1 MAKKQKRAKGQAEKD
16 EAPAELAIIGEM
28 FDEQEVEVVRDL
40 LSIPKRD
47 PVTLYI
53 DSAGGSVYAA
63 LTVAGLI
70 RSRELEATAVVL
82 GECSSS
88 AILVFAACQRRLVS
102 PRSVFLF
109 HRVKWRSEK
118 DVRSE
123 EAVNWAGHFQW
134 LESEIDRY
142 QAELFGIA
150 EDHFSA
156 WIREGRFVL
165 GPELV
170 QLGVAELIDV

>member
-1 MAKKQKRAKGQAEKD
+1 MAKTKKKRGEEEQ
-16 EAPAELAIIGEM
+16 PPVELAIVGEI
-28 FDEQEVEVVRDL
+28 FDEAESEFVKDL
-40 LSIPKRD
+40 LSIPAGEEF
-47 PVTLYI
+47 TLYL

-63 LTVAGLI
+63 LTIAGMI
-70 RSRELEATAVVL
+70 RSRKHKVTAIVL

-88 AILVFAACQRRLVS
+88 AILIFAACQRRLVS

-134 LESEIDRY
+134 LEEEIDAY
-142 QAELFGIA
+142 QAALFGLA
-150 EDHFSA
+150 EDRFAA
-156 WIREGRFVL
+156 WIKEGRFVL
-165 GPELV
+165 GPQLVEL
-170 QLGVAELIDV
+170 GIAEFIDV